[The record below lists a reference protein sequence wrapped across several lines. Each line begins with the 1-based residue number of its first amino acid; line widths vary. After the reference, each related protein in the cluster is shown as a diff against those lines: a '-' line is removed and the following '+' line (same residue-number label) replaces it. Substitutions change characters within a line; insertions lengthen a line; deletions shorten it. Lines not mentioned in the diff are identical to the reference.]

1 MNKAPFKPIAFP
13 TPSVDAERR
22 PDGSILLRGPALK
35 QDFPGSLGAVLERQA
50 LAIPDRVFLAERRP
64 DGSWRR
70 ITYRETLASV
80 RALAQALL
88 DRGAGAERPVAL
100 LSGNS
105 IDHALLTFAAMH
117 AGVPAAPVSVAYS
130 LMSQDHAKLAH
141 VVRSTTPSVL
151 FAENGAPF
159 AAGIDSLRKAGLLEG
174 VRIVS
179 SVDPLPGGEFLS
191 KLAGTTP
198 TADVDRALA
207 AVTPDTVAKVLFTSG
222 STGLP
227 KGVINTQRMLCSN
240 QQAVLQ
246 TYPFFATTPPVL
258 LDWLPWNHTF
268 GGNFVLNQVLWNG
281 GTLHIDDG
289 RPMPGLIEKTLA
301 NLREVS
307 PTAYYNVP
315 RGYDVMLPFIE
326 SDDDAARALLQRTE
340 FLFYGGSALPE
351 TLWHRLEA
359 VSSRVMG
366 HRVTMTAA
374 WGSTETAPLATALS
388 WQADGPG
395 NIGLPVPGTELLL
408 TPNGAKK
415 EMRVRGP
422 NVTPGYWRR
431 PDLTEAAF
439 DAEGFY
445 RIGDAGRLADEAA
458 PVKGVFFD
466 GRVAEDFKLTTGTW
480 VHAGGLRVS
489 SIAAVSP
496 VAQDCVVAGHDRDF
510 VALLIFPS
518 PAGCLSLCPGA
529 KPDTPIAELL
539 LQPTVRRRIAEGL
552 AAHNAANPGSS
563 TRIARALLLAAAP
576 SIDANEI
583 TDKGYINQRAVLDH
597 RARDVVRL
605 YAEPPDDEVIV
616 IGR

>member
-1 MNKAPFKPIAFP
+1 MSKTAFKPIAFP
-13 TPSVDAERR
+13 APSVDAERR
-22 PDGSILLRGPALK
+22 PDGSIVLRGAALR
-35 QDFPGSLGAVLERQA
+35 DGYPTSLGTVLERQA
-50 LAIPDRVFLAERRP
+50 KAIPDRVFLAERRP

-70 ITYRETLASV
+70 ITYAETLSSV

-88 DRGAGAERPVAL
+88 DRGATAERPVAL

-130 LMSQDHAKLAH
+130 LMSQDHAKLVH

-159 AAGIDSLRKAGLLEG
+159 AAGLETLGKAGLLDD
-174 VRIVS
+174 VKIVS
-179 SVDPLPGGEFLS
+179 SVNPPAGGELLS
-191 KLAGTTP
+191 RLAEVKS

-207 AVTPDTVAKVLFTSG
+207 AVTPDTIAKVLFTSG

-240 QQAVLQ
+240 QQATAQ
-246 TYPFFATTPPVL
+246 TYPFFVTTPPVL

-268 GGNFVLNQVLWNG
+268 GGNFVLNQVLWFG
-281 GTLHIDDG
+281 GTLHIDEG

-315 RGYDVMLPFIE
+315 RGYDVMLPFLE
-326 SDDDAARALLQRTE
+326 SDDASAKALLQRTE

-408 TPNGAKK
+408 TPNGAKM

-439 DAEGFY
+439 DDEGFY
-445 RIGDAGRLADEAA
+445 RIGDAGKLADESA

-480 VHAGGLRVS
+480 VHAGGLRVA

-510 VALLIFPS
+510 ISLLIFPN
-518 PAGCLSLCPGA
+518 PAGCLSLCPEA
-529 KPDTPIAELL
+529 KPDTPLGELVKH
-539 LQPTVRRRIAEGL
+539 PAVRRRIAEGL

-563 TRIARALLLAAAP
+563 TRIGRALAVATPP

-597 RARDVVRL
+597 RAPDVARL
-605 YAEPPDDEVIV
+605 YAEPPDDDVIV
-616 IGR
+616 VGR